1 MKVWKMIWEMSK
13 MPLSAEILL
22 FTNYGEM
29 IEDTKEVIGIRLL
42 VPDPD
47 ACDLVEIQ
55 YKNA

>member
-1 MKVWKMIWEMSK
+1 MKVSEMIAELNK
-13 MPLSAEILL
+13 MPKDAEILL

-42 VPDPD
+42 EPDPD